1 MNSFRAGG
9 FNVLVATDVAA
20 RGIDIQDVDL
30 VIQFEPPRD
39 VDTYVHRSGRTG
51 RAGKNGTSVLLYSSR
66 EARDIVKIERG
77 LGHGFKFEL
86 KGPPSIEAA
95 LGAAAKT
102 SAVACQSIP
111 ESTSV
116 HFKEAAKVL
125 LEMAENPE
133 DVVAKCLA
141 AISRRA
147 SEVQSRS
154 LLTGE
159 LGYATIEMSSK
170 KGRPVTSGDVMFT
183 VSKLSKMS
191 RDAEGGN
198 VFDNDVGKILSYPDK
213 GTAVFDMGVSKPTIA
228 RFAAVFFSKLTQ
240 GVYLHEQ
247 VEDAKKLV
255 EFSKNIEAGG
265 AVFKHLKELEIERDH
280 RFGVDRREFSGD
292 RRRGGYKGSGGGYNK
307 ENFGGY
313 GGRTGGGHRNNNYSP
328 RTRSNYDGYQQRD
341 DGAGGGSYRKR
352 YDSGYG
358 RGRND
363 GGGRVGG
370 KRYDSGSGRRNND
383 DW

>member
-1 MNSFRAGG
+1 M
-9 FNVLVATDVAA
+9 ATDVAA

-86 KGPPSIEAA
+86 KGPPSTEAA

-102 SAVACQSIP
+102 SAIACQSIP

-116 HFKEAAKVL
+116 HFKEAAKAL
-125 LEMAENPE
+125 LEMTENPE

-159 LGYATIEMSSK
+159 LGYATVEMSNK
-170 KGRPVTSGDVMFT
+170 KGRPVTTGDVMFT

-191 RDAEGGN
+191 RHEEGDN
-198 VFDNDVGKILSYPDK
+198 VFDNDVGKIQSNPDK
-213 GTAVFDMGVSKPTIA
+213 GTAIFDMGVSEPTIA
-228 RFAAVFFSKLTQ
+228 RYAAVFFLRILLKTCHS
-240 GVYLHEQ
+240 HEQ
-247 VEDAKKLV
+247 VEDARKLV

-265 AVFKHLKELEIERDH
+265 AVFTLLKELEIERDH
-280 RFGVDRREFSGD
+280 RFGIDRRESSGD
-292 RRRGGYKGSGGGYNK
+292 RRGGGYKGSGGGNYRG
-307 ENFGGY
+307 NFGGY
-313 GGRTGGGHRNNNYSP
+313 GARTGGGYRNNNYSP
-328 RTRSNYDGYQQRD
+328 RTRSNDDGYHQRK
-341 DGAGGGSYRKR
+341 DGRGEGDRKR

-358 RGRND
+358 RGKND
-363 GGGRVGG
+363 GGGGFGG
-370 KRYDSGSGRRNND
+370 KRYDSGAGRRNND
-383 DW
+383 GW